1 MSRPS
6 MSVPNQFCAPG
17 GRVRRAVAI
26 AVGSTV
32 QRYGAKIAA
41 KTITASYLRDDGSV
55 GAAVVSDI
63 EVAAFAGA
71 ALALIPKGV
80 ANDCV
85 KDGELTEMLADNFH
99 EVLNVA
105 SAWFNGKGAPHVSLG
120 EVTDPGGRPAQT
132 VQAVVANHAER
143 ADFEVEVDGYGKG
156 VLRFLSVAY

>member
-1 MSRPS
+1 M
-6 MSVPNQFCAPG
+6 PNQPLPEADEIREVLHG
-17 GRVRRAVAI
+17 LLGRDMIVRTTHPASI
-26 AVGSTV
+26 DP
-32 QRYGAKIAA
+32 AA

-105 SAWFNGKGAPHVSLG
+105 SAWFNGRGAPHVSLG
-120 EVTDPGGRPAQT
+120 EVTDPGARPAPNAQT
-132 VQAVVANHAER
+132 VVANHAER
-143 ADFEVEVDGYGKG
+143 TDFDVEVDGYGKG